1 MPDQIAVVAR
11 NRYMFSSLEKEL
23 GRRKIPFCYKGA
35 AGIEN
40 ESDFMKVFDLSI
52 RIMINPKDFIHFN
65 LLKAMVDRM
74 EFAVGS
80 EITGF
85 QIVNSILT
93 NTKYE
98 GMISSLRLMDGVDR
112 ICFDDVL
119 LSLRGLLPALE
130 SEERFLMSMDLDQWR
145 LHWKKHCTIVP
156 REKQT
161 LSSFRSL
168 ISSGKTSTEE
178 RKRYITNLV
187 NCTKSC
193 EFLLR

>member
-1 MPDQIAVVAR
+1 
-11 NRYMFSSLEKEL
+11 MFSSLEKEL

-65 LLKAMVDRM
+65 LLKAMVGRM

-98 GMISSLRLMDGVDR
+98 GMINSLRLMDGVDR

-119 LSLRGLLPALE
+119 LSLRGLLPTLE